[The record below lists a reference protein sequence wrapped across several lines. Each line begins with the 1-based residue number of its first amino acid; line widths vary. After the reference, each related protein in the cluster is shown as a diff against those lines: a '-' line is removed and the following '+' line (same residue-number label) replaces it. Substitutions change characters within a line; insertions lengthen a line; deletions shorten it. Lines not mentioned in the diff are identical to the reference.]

1 MLQVKLRT
9 KHQLTLPISI
19 VREANIAENDSME
32 ASYRNGVITL
42 VVQKTE
48 RKKAS
53 LMDYVGSTGGLYGK
67 TAADVQ
73 AYIQNE
79 RASWER

>member
-1 MLQVKLRT
+1 MSQVRLRG
-9 KHQLTLPISI
+9 KHQVTLPISI
-19 VREANIAENDSME
+19 VREANIAENDVLE
-32 ASYRNGVITL
+32 VGYRNGVITL

-48 RKKAS
+48 RKKTS
-53 LMDYVGSTGGLYGK
+53 LMDYVGITGGLYGK

-79 RASWER
+79 RDSWER